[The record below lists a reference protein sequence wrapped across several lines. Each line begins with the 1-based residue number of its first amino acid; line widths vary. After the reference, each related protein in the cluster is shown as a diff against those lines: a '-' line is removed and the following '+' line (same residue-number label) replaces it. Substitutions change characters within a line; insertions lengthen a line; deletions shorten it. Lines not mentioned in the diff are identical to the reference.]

1 VITRSL
7 SASPSPGDT
16 AAAPC
21 ALRVP
26 VDAARG
32 AGEETPSLTAARTP
46 AATPSEDAVE
56 RLEELERL
64 QALVVSTTAHELR
77 TPLTVLRVHAD
88 LLIGGATDLSTD
100 ERASLE
106 AISLAV
112 ARLQDV
118 SDHLVAE
125 LRETA
130 GGAEESLRR
139 WLQLEQGSR
148 RTRPTPA

>member
-1 VITRSL
+1 MITRSL
-7 SASPSPGDT
+7 SASPPPGDT

-21 ALRVP
+21 VARVP
-26 VDAARG
+26 ADAAWK
-32 AGEETPSLTAARTP
+32 AGEETPSRTAVRSTP
-46 AATPSEDAVE
+46 VEDAVA

-88 LLIGGATDLSTD
+88 LLIDGATDLSTD

-106 AISLAV
+106 AISRAV

-148 RTRPTPA
+148 RTRPTVA